1 MVLLQNIITI
11 YPQVSYSSYIQVSI
25 SVDEFTRLEDE
36 YREKYTAGIQPSTI
50 VDSTVNDFERHC
62 LDNKI
67 DPYLQTK

>member
-1 MVLLQNIITI
+1 MKIHIWI
-11 YPQVSYSSYIQVSI
+11 KI
-25 SVDEFTRLEDE
+25 EDE

-50 VDSTVNDFERHC
+50 VDSTGNDFERHC